1 MLQGSIVG
9 NIVRQVEERT
19 FDRKTFLTFSVAT
32 SNFGDDTSFVDV
44 AYFGKADKIK
54 EYLQKGTRV
63 FVSGP
68 LALKKFTKKN
78 GQEGS
83 SLKLRA
89 VTLNLLGSKSSQET
103 KKANNVF

>member
-9 NIVRQVEERT
+9 NIVRQAEERT
-19 FDRKTFLTFSVAT
+19 FDRKSFLTFSVAT
-32 SNFGDDTSFVDV
+32 SNFGDETSFIDV

-68 LALKKFTKKN
+68 LSLKKFTKKN

-89 VTLNLLGSKSSQET
+89 TTLNLLGSKSNEN
-103 KKANNVF
+103 KKTNNVF

>member
-9 NIVRQVEERT
+9 NLTKQAEVRN
-19 FDRKTFLTFSVAT
+19 FDGKSFLTFSVAT
-32 SNFGDDTSFVDV
+32 SNFGDDTSFVDI
-44 AYFGKADKIK
+44 AYFGKSDKIK

-89 VTLNLLGSKSSQET
+89 STLNLVGSKPQQE
-103 KKANNVF
+103 KKTNNVF